1 MPTAKKDEAIAALR
15 EKIGQSKS
23 VFFTDFRGLTVGEL
37 RTLRTSLRK
46 ANAQYEVVKN
56 TLFGLAIGPEKRE
69 QLTSVLAGPTAV
81 AFTGSDPVGPAKAL
95 TQFASDTKKL
105 TIKAALVD
113 GEYFEPSKIE
123 ALSKVPA
130 REELLSKLV
139 GSLKSPLFGIVAV
152 VGGNR
157 AKLVHAL
164 HALHVKRSETPAA

>member
-15 EKIGQSKS
+15 EKIGQSTS

-113 GEYFEPSKIE
+113 GAYFDPSKVE
-123 ALSKVPA
+123 ALSKVPGRPELMA
-130 REELLSKLV
+130 RLV
-139 GSLKSPLFGIVAV
+139 GSLHSPIARLHGALKGHHRRLVYVLSAVHSKKSE
-152 VGGNR
+152 
-157 AKLVHAL
+157 
-164 HALHVKRSETPAA
+164 SAA